1 MSPIYVHFCSCQNL
15 SKFLKAWV
23 WHSSNED
30 TCHCMWFFG
39 FWNILK
45 STLIYQTIY
54 IFDLRNIFFHHTAF
68 TSTFAPV
75 YTKETFRFVLKL
87 ELFSQLPLKEFS
99 QEKSRNFKEFLQTF
113 FAWSARK
120 GMQEIA
126 KIEFLLSFSCA
137 KKLWLQRDTKPRKL
151 CTVES
156 V

>member
-30 TCHCMWFFG
+30 TCHCMWFVG

-54 IFDLRNIFFHHTAF
+54 IFDLRKIFFHHTAF

-75 YTKETFRFVLKL
+75 YTKETFRSVLKL

-99 QEKSRNFKEFLQTF
+99 QERPISQKISRNSFRPSLLEVQEK
-113 FAWSARK
+113 RK
-120 GMQEIA
+120 QENRENWFIVIICLVLH
-126 KIEFLLSFSCA
+126 KFGIRE
-137 KKLWLQRDTKPRKL
+137 RIP
-151 CTVES
+151 
-156 V
+156 